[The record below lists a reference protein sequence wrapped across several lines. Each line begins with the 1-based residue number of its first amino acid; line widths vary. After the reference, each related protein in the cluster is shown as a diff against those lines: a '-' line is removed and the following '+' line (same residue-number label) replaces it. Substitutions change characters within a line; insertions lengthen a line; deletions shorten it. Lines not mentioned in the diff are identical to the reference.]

1 MDDIEH
7 DEAISAPYPVH
18 PGLVLKLDVL
28 PSREITAVALAKAI
42 GTPRPSITNILN
54 GKKPITPEMAA
65 RIEAATGYS
74 ASLLLRMQ
82 VNHDLAQVMREGHE
96 RLRRIPRLAA

>member
-1 MDDIEH
+1 MDNIEH
-7 DEAISAPYPVH
+7 DEAITAPFPVH
-18 PGLVLKLDVL
+18 PGFILKLDVL

-42 GTPRPSITNILN
+42 GTPRPSLTNILN

-74 ASLLLRMQ
+74 ASLLLKMQ
-82 VNHDLAQVMREGHE
+82 VNHDLAHVMRESRE
-96 RLRRIPRLAA
+96 RLQSIPRLAA